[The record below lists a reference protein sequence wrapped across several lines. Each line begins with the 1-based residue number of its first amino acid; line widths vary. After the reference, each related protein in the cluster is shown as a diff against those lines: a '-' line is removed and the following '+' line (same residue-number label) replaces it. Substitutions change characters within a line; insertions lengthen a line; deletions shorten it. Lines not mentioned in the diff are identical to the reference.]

1 MSNDY
6 NIDYPYY
13 NPLKLIQL
21 CANKIIKEIYSD
33 NKQIFIDRLN
43 KFNLISDINNVII
56 ERYELIKHIKY
67 NS

>member
-6 NIDYPYY
+6 NIDYTYY
-13 NPLKLIQL
+13 NPLKLIQI
-21 CANKIIKEIYSD
+21 CANTIIKEIYND

-43 KFNLISDINNVII
+43 KFNLISDINNVVI

>member
-13 NPLKLIQL
+13 NPLKLIQI
-21 CANKIIKEIYSD
+21 CANTIIKEIYND

-43 KFNLISDINNVII
+43 KFNLISDINNVVI

>member
-21 CANKIIKEIYSD
+21 CANTIIKEIYND

-43 KFNLISDINNVII
+43 KFNLISDINNLII